1 MNVGQQTIEWLYS
14 EQLKIDAE
22 WSIRTA
28 KGFTWWGQ
36 CNAQTIEV
44 VGEEKGPDGNTG
56 YLISVR
62 TDLLKSLELTN
73 KNLDFINLM
82 LMSMASMSGPVYD
95 AKQRTLSL
103 HALVRVH
110 AGIAE
115 WMRPLI
121 SLAATLQVSEAM
133 AAGHTLE
140 DLMFAEENTSFHPQN
155 GYRDIPDEM
164 TEIVS
169 SVVQPLGMQPCKWH
183 PQEFKDA
190 VDGHMQGP
198 PSLMANAGGAGFTVE
213 FPYDGIS
220 SLCQVMGGQP
230 HPKYGNGLF
239 LIQTF
244 PVRGFSDV
252 DGIKLA
258 LSLNAEELTQKP
270 TGYGFG
276 SYAFRD
282 GSIHFT
288 SFFPNAMYRPGLLPN
303 IYFTCAARA
312 QAMAWRLAKKEWTAD
327 SFKPQHSAM
336 GRFLGRFAGK

>member
-14 EQLKIDAE
+14 EQLKVDTE
-22 WSIRTA
+22 WSVRTP
-28 KGFTWWGQ
+28 KGFTWWGYW
-36 CNAQTIEV
+36 NAQTIEV
-44 VGEEKGPDGNTG
+44 IGEERGPDGNTG

-62 TDLLKSLELTN
+62 TDLLKSLELTD
-73 KNLDFINLM
+73 KNLEIINLT

-95 AKQRTLSL
+95 SKQRTLSL
-103 HALVRVH
+103 CSLVRVH

-121 SLAATLQVSEAM
+121 SLAATLQVCEAM
-133 AAGHTLE
+133 AVGHTLE
-140 DLMFAEENTSFHPQN
+140 DVMFAEENISVHPQN
-155 GYRDIPDEM
+155 GCRDGPDEM
-164 TEIVS
+164 TQIDWM
-169 SVVQPLGMQPCKWH
+169 VVQPQGNQPSKWH
-183 PQEFKDA
+183 PREFQAA
-190 VDGHMQGP
+190 VDEYMQGP

-220 SLCQVMGGQP
+220 SLCQAMGDQP

-239 LIQTF
+239 VIQTF
-244 PVRGFSDV
+244 PVRGYSV
-252 DGIKLA
+252 VEGIKLA
-258 LSLNAEELTQKP
+258 LSLNAEELSVKP

-288 SFFPNAMYRPGLLPN
+288 SFFPNALYRPGLLPN
-303 IYFTCAARA
+303 IYYTCAARA

-327 SFKPQHSAM
+327 SFKPQCIAI
-336 GRFLGRFAGK
+336 GRPFGRVAR